1 MEQAANHNDEWIH
14 PLRTY
19 PFLDPLRGD
28 PRLHALAEKL
38 NLGLSAEVAQPAKP

>member
-38 NLGLSAEVAQPAKP
+38 NLGLHPEVAQPAKP